1 MCFKKEG
8 GREVFERA
16 KQIQL
21 NKFSTGCFLNL
32 SLFSTLLRTCL
43 WASSQFDASWFA
55 SSYEHLQVFTVSLI
69 LSSVQSLLADPNPAS
84 PANPD
89 AAALLTNDPKAYRR
103 RARRCA
109 ERSLDAGFGE

>member
-1 MCFKKEG
+1 MNG
-8 GREVFERA
+8 
-16 KQIQL
+16 L